1 MNITVIKTKLRTFY
15 LTYKVYLN
23 LTFSLIMVAFLYT
36 IHKGDLKYIV
46 EVLKVAQALIQVLAG
61 MWDMMSINKAT
72 IRYILAGIL
81 LGVLITGLYFT
92 SVRRGGNTNVH
103 QPETSKTST
112 ITSKLPVTTKS
123 TLSVTKKTTESEP
136 DLIVSNKYVAK
147 IDGKLVEAPI
157 KNVSYK
163 DKNSTTAT
171 VSTTIDVTPLVKQMT
186 PKWEA
191 GVGIGY
197 VDNDVLP
204 CMTLQ
209 RNYKHDKAVEAVIQ
223 IDTNGNFKGASLVH
237 KWRF

>member
-1 MNITVIKTKLRTFY
+1 
-15 LTYKVYLN
+15 
-23 LTFSLIMVAFLYT
+23 
-36 IHKGDLKYIV
+36 
-46 EVLKVAQALIQVLAG
+46 
-61 MWDMMSINKAT
+61 MSINKTT

-81 LGVLITGLYFT
+81 FGVLIIGLYFT

-103 QPETSKTST
+103 QPETPKT
-112 ITSKLPVTTKS
+112 TSKLPVTTQS
-123 TLSVTKKTTESEP
+123 TLSVTKKITENEP

-147 IDGKLVEAPI
+147 IDGKLVEAPM

-191 GVGIGY
+191 GVGVGY
-197 VDNDVLP
+197 VDKDVLP

-223 IDTNGNFKGASLVH
+223 IDTSGNFKGASLVH

>member
-1 MNITVIKTKLRTFY
+1 
-15 LTYKVYLN
+15 
-23 LTFSLIMVAFLYT
+23 
-36 IHKGDLKYIV
+36 
-46 EVLKVAQALIQVLAG
+46 
-61 MWDMMSINKAT
+61 MMSINKTT

-81 LGVLITGLYFT
+81 LVVGVLIIGLYFT
-92 SVRRGGNTNVH
+92 SVRRGENTNVH
-103 QPETSKTST
+103 QPETPKIT
-112 ITSKLPVTTKS
+112 TSKLPVTTQS

-147 IDGKLVEAPI
+147 IDGKIVEAPM

-163 DKNSTTAT
+163 DKNSTTTT

-191 GVGIGY
+191 GVGVGY
-197 VDNDVLP
+197 VDRDVLP

-223 IDTNGNFKGASLVH
+223 IDTSGNFKGASLIH

>member
-1 MNITVIKTKLRTFY
+1 
-15 LTYKVYLN
+15 
-23 LTFSLIMVAFLYT
+23 
-36 IHKGDLKYIV
+36 
-46 EVLKVAQALIQVLAG
+46 
-61 MWDMMSINKAT
+61 MMSINKTT

-81 LGVLITGLYFT
+81 LGVLIIGLYFT
-92 SVRRGGNTNVH
+92 SVKRGENTNVH
-103 QPETSKTST
+103 QPETPKIT
-112 ITSKLPVTTKS
+112 TSKLPVTTQS
-123 TLSVTKKTTESEP
+123 TLSITKKTTESEP

-147 IDGKLVEAPI
+147 IDGKLVEAPM

-163 DKNSTTAT
+163 DKNSTTTT

-191 GVGIGY
+191 GVGVGY
-197 VDNDVLP
+197 VDKDVLP

-223 IDTNGNFKGASLVH
+223 IDTSGNLKGASLVH

>member
-1 MNITVIKTKLRTFY
+1 MMNINKT
-15 LTYKVYLN
+15 
-23 LTFSLIMVAFLYT
+23 
-36 IHKGDLKYIV
+36 
-46 EVLKVAQALIQVLAG
+46 
-61 MWDMMSINKAT
+61 T

-92 SVRRGGNTNVH
+92 SVRRGENTNVH
-103 QPETSKTST
+103 QPETSKTT
-112 ITSKLPVTTKS
+112 TSKLPVTTQS

-163 DKNSTTAT
+163 DNNSDGITAT

-191 GVGIGY
+191 GVGVGY

-223 IDTNGNFKGASLVH
+223 IDTSGNFKGASLVH

>member
-1 MNITVIKTKLRTFY
+1 
-15 LTYKVYLN
+15 
-23 LTFSLIMVAFLYT
+23 
-36 IHKGDLKYIV
+36 
-46 EVLKVAQALIQVLAG
+46 
-61 MWDMMSINKAT
+61 MMSINKTT

-81 LGVLITGLYFT
+81 LGVLIIGLYFT
-92 SVRRGGNTNVH
+92 SVRRSENTNVH
-103 QPETSKTST
+103 QPETPKIT
-112 ITSKLPVTTKS
+112 TSKHTVTTQS

-147 IDGKLVEAPI
+147 IDGKLVEAPM

-163 DKNSTTAT
+163 DKNNTTTT
-171 VSTTIDVTPLVKQMT
+171 VSTTIDVTPLIKQMT

-191 GVGIGY
+191 GVGVGY

-223 IDTNGNFKGASLVH
+223 IDTDGNLKGASLVH

>member
-1 MNITVIKTKLRTFY
+1 
-15 LTYKVYLN
+15 
-23 LTFSLIMVAFLYT
+23 
-36 IHKGDLKYIV
+36 
-46 EVLKVAQALIQVLAG
+46 
-61 MWDMMSINKAT
+61 MSINKTT

-81 LGVLITGLYFT
+81 LVGVLITGLYFT
-92 SVRRGGNTNVH
+92 SVRRDGNTNVH
-103 QPETSKTST
+103 QSETPKTT
-112 ITSKLPVTTKS
+112 TSKLPVTTQS
-123 TLSVTKKTTESEP
+123 TLSVTKKTTESDP

-163 DKNSTTAT
+163 DKNNTTAT

-191 GVGIGY
+191 GVGVGY
-197 VDNDVLP
+197 IDKDVLP

-223 IDTNGNFKGASLVH
+223 IDTSGNFKGASLVH

>member
-1 MNITVIKTKLRTFY
+1 
-15 LTYKVYLN
+15 
-23 LTFSLIMVAFLYT
+23 
-36 IHKGDLKYIV
+36 
-46 EVLKVAQALIQVLAG
+46 
-61 MWDMMSINKAT
+61 MSINKTT

-81 LGVLITGLYFT
+81 LGVLIIGLYFT
-92 SVRRGGNTNVH
+92 SVRRGENTNVH
-103 QPETSKTST
+103 QPETPKT
-112 ITSKLPVTTKS
+112 TSKLPVTTQS
-123 TLSVTKKTTESEP
+123 TLSVTKKITESDP

-147 IDGKLVEAPI
+147 IDGKFVEAPI

-191 GVGIGY
+191 GVGVGY
-197 VDNDVLP
+197 VDKDVLP

-209 RNYKHDKAVEAVIQ
+209 RNYKHDKAIEAVIQ
-223 IDTNGNFKGASLVH
+223 IDTSGNFKGASLVH

>member
-1 MNITVIKTKLRTFY
+1 
-15 LTYKVYLN
+15 
-23 LTFSLIMVAFLYT
+23 
-36 IHKGDLKYIV
+36 
-46 EVLKVAQALIQVLAG
+46 
-61 MWDMMSINKAT
+61 MSINKTT

-81 LGVLITGLYFT
+81 LGVLIIGLYFT

-103 QPETSKTST
+103 QPETPKIT
-112 ITSKLPVTTKS
+112 TSKPTVTTQS

-147 IDGKLVEAPI
+147 IDGKLMEAPI

-163 DKNSTTAT
+163 DKNSTTTT

-191 GVGIGY
+191 GVGVGY

-223 IDTNGNFKGASLVH
+223 IDTSGNFKGASVIH

>member
-1 MNITVIKTKLRTFY
+1 
-15 LTYKVYLN
+15 
-23 LTFSLIMVAFLYT
+23 
-36 IHKGDLKYIV
+36 
-46 EVLKVAQALIQVLAG
+46 
-61 MWDMMSINKAT
+61 MSINKTT

-81 LGVLITGLYFT
+81 FGVLIIGLYFT

-103 QPETSKTST
+103 QPETPKT
-112 ITSKLPVTTKS
+112 TSKLPVTTQS
-123 TLSVTKKTTESEP
+123 TLSVTKKIAESEP

-147 IDGKLVEAPI
+147 IDGKLVEAPM

-163 DKNSTTAT
+163 DKNSITAT

-191 GVGIGY
+191 GIGVGY
-197 VDNDVLP
+197 VDKDVLP

-223 IDTNGNFKGASLVH
+223 IDTSGNFKGASLVH

>member
-1 MNITVIKTKLRTFY
+1 M
-15 LTYKVYLN
+15 
-23 LTFSLIMVAFLYT
+23 
-36 IHKGDLKYIV
+36 
-46 EVLKVAQALIQVLAG
+46 
-61 MWDMMSINKAT
+61 MMSINKTT

-103 QPETSKTST
+103 QPETPKSTTSQ
-112 ITSKLPVTTKS
+112 LPVTTQS
-123 TLSVTKKTTESEP
+123 TLSVTKKITESDP

-157 KNVSYK
+157 KSDVSYK

-171 VSTTIDVTPLVKQMT
+171 VSTTIDVTPLIKQMT

-191 GVGIGY
+191 GVGVGY
-197 VDNDVLP
+197 VNNDVLP

-223 IDTNGNFKGASLVH
+223 IDTSGNFKGASLVH

>member
-1 MNITVIKTKLRTFY
+1 
-15 LTYKVYLN
+15 
-23 LTFSLIMVAFLYT
+23 
-36 IHKGDLKYIV
+36 
-46 EVLKVAQALIQVLAG
+46 
-61 MWDMMSINKAT
+61 MMSINKTT
-72 IRYILAGIL
+72 IRYILVGIL

-103 QPETSKTST
+103 QSETPKT
-112 ITSKLPVTTKS
+112 ISKLPVITQS

-157 KNVSYK
+157 KDVSYK
-163 DKNSTTAT
+163 DNRDNTTTT

-191 GVGIGY
+191 GVGVGY
-197 VDNDVLP
+197 VNNDVLP

-223 IDTNGNFKGASLVH
+223 IDTSGNFKGASLVH

>member
-1 MNITVIKTKLRTFY
+1 
-15 LTYKVYLN
+15 
-23 LTFSLIMVAFLYT
+23 
-36 IHKGDLKYIV
+36 
-46 EVLKVAQALIQVLAG
+46 
-61 MWDMMSINKAT
+61 MMSINKTT

-81 LGVLITGLYFT
+81 LGVLIIGLYFT
-92 SVRRGGNTNVH
+92 SVRRGENTNVH
-103 QPETSKTST
+103 QPETPKIT
-112 ITSKLPVTTKS
+112 TSKLPVTTQS

-147 IDGKLVEAPI
+147 IDGKLVEAPM

-163 DKNSTTAT
+163 DKNNTTAT

-197 VDNDVLP
+197 VDKDVLP

-223 IDTNGNFKGASLVH
+223 IDTSGNFKGASLIH

>member
-1 MNITVIKTKLRTFY
+1 
-15 LTYKVYLN
+15 
-23 LTFSLIMVAFLYT
+23 
-36 IHKGDLKYIV
+36 
-46 EVLKVAQALIQVLAG
+46 
-61 MWDMMSINKAT
+61 MMSINKTT

-81 LGVLITGLYFT
+81 LVVGVLIIGLYFT
-92 SVRRGGNTNVH
+92 SVRRGENTNVH
-103 QPETSKTST
+103 QPETPKIT
-112 ITSKLPVTTKS
+112 TSKLPVTTQS

-147 IDGKLVEAPI
+147 IDGKLVEAPM

-163 DKNSTTAT
+163 DKNNTTTT

-191 GVGIGY
+191 GVGVGY
-197 VDNDVLP
+197 VNNDVLP

-223 IDTNGNFKGASLVH
+223 IDTSGNFKGASLIH

>member
-1 MNITVIKTKLRTFY
+1 MM
-15 LTYKVYLN
+15 
-23 LTFSLIMVAFLYT
+23 MV
-36 IHKGDLKYIV
+36 
-46 EVLKVAQALIQVLAG
+46 
-61 MWDMMSINKAT
+61 SINKTT

-92 SVRRGGNTNVH
+92 SVRRDGNTNVH
-103 QPETSKTST
+103 QSETPKTT
-112 ITSKLPVTTKS
+112 TSKLPVTTQS
-123 TLSVTKKTTESEP
+123 TLSVTKKTTESDP

-163 DKNSTTAT
+163 DKNNTTAT

-191 GVGIGY
+191 GVGVGY
-197 VDNDVLP
+197 IDKDVLP

-223 IDTNGNFKGASLVH
+223 IDTSGNFKGASLVH

>member
-1 MNITVIKTKLRTFY
+1 
-15 LTYKVYLN
+15 
-23 LTFSLIMVAFLYT
+23 
-36 IHKGDLKYIV
+36 
-46 EVLKVAQALIQVLAG
+46 
-61 MWDMMSINKAT
+61 MMSINKTT
-72 IRYILAGIL
+72 IRYILAGVLVI
-81 LGVLITGLYFT
+81 VLIIGLYFT

-103 QPETSKTST
+103 HSETPKT
-112 ITSKLPVTTKS
+112 TSQLPVTTQS

-136 DLIVSNKYVAK
+136 YLIVSNKYVAK
-147 IDGKLVEAPI
+147 IDGKIVEAPI
-157 KNVSYK
+157 KDVSYK
-163 DKNSTTAT
+163 DKNSTTTT

-223 IDTNGNFKGASLVH
+223 IDTSGNLKGASLVH

>member
-1 MNITVIKTKLRTFY
+1 
-15 LTYKVYLN
+15 
-23 LTFSLIMVAFLYT
+23 
-36 IHKGDLKYIV
+36 
-46 EVLKVAQALIQVLAG
+46 
-61 MWDMMSINKAT
+61 MMSINKTT
-72 IRYILAGIL
+72 IRYILAGVLVI
-81 LGVLITGLYFT
+81 VLIIGLYFT

-103 QPETSKTST
+103 HSETPKT
-112 ITSKLPVTTKS
+112 TSQLPVTTQS

-147 IDGKLVEAPI
+147 IDGKIIEAPI
-157 KNVSYK
+157 KDVSYK
-163 DKNSTTAT
+163 DKNSITTT

-209 RNYKHDKAVEAVIQ
+209 RNYKHDKAVEAIIQ
-223 IDTNGNFKGASLVH
+223 IDTSGNLKGASLVH

>member
-1 MNITVIKTKLRTFY
+1 
-15 LTYKVYLN
+15 
-23 LTFSLIMVAFLYT
+23 
-36 IHKGDLKYIV
+36 
-46 EVLKVAQALIQVLAG
+46 
-61 MWDMMSINKAT
+61 MSINKTT

-81 LGVLITGLYFT
+81 LVVGVLIIGLYFT
-92 SVRRGGNTNVH
+92 SVRRGENTNVH
-103 QPETSKTST
+103 QPETPKIT
-112 ITSKLPVTTKS
+112 TSKLPVTTQS

-147 IDGKLVEAPI
+147 IDGKLVEAPM
-157 KNVSYK
+157 KDVSYK
-163 DKNSTTAT
+163 DKNSTTTT

-197 VDNDVLP
+197 VDRDVLP

-223 IDTNGNFKGASLVH
+223 IDTSGNFKGASLIH

>member
-1 MNITVIKTKLRTFY
+1 
-15 LTYKVYLN
+15 
-23 LTFSLIMVAFLYT
+23 
-36 IHKGDLKYIV
+36 
-46 EVLKVAQALIQVLAG
+46 
-61 MWDMMSINKAT
+61 MMSINKTT

-81 LGVLITGLYFT
+81 LVVLIIGLYFT
-92 SVRRGGNTNVH
+92 SVRRGENTNVH
-103 QPETSKTST
+103 QPETPKITTSKTT
-112 ITSKLPVTTKS
+112 VTTQS

-147 IDGKLVEAPI
+147 IDGKLVEAPM

-163 DKNSTTAT
+163 DKNNTTTT

-191 GVGIGY
+191 GVGVGY
-197 VDNDVLP
+197 VDKDVLP

-223 IDTNGNFKGASLVH
+223 IDTSGNFKGASLVH

>member
-1 MNITVIKTKLRTFY
+1 
-15 LTYKVYLN
+15 
-23 LTFSLIMVAFLYT
+23 
-36 IHKGDLKYIV
+36 
-46 EVLKVAQALIQVLAG
+46 
-61 MWDMMSINKAT
+61 MMSINKTT
-72 IRYILAGIL
+72 IRYILAGVLVI
-81 LGVLITGLYFT
+81 VLIIGLYFT

-103 QPETSKTST
+103 HSETPKT
-112 ITSKLPVTTKS
+112 TSQLPVTTQS

-147 IDGKLVEAPI
+147 IDGKIIEAPI
-157 KNVSYK
+157 KDVSYK
-163 DKNSTTAT
+163 DKNSITTT

-223 IDTNGNFKGASLVH
+223 IDTSGNLKGASLVH

>member
-1 MNITVIKTKLRTFY
+1 
-15 LTYKVYLN
+15 
-23 LTFSLIMVAFLYT
+23 
-36 IHKGDLKYIV
+36 
-46 EVLKVAQALIQVLAG
+46 
-61 MWDMMSINKAT
+61 MSINKTT

-81 LGVLITGLYFT
+81 LVVLIIGLYFT

-103 QPETSKTST
+103 QQETPKT
-112 ITSKLPVTTKS
+112 TSKLPVTTQS
-123 TLSVTKKTTESEP
+123 TLSVTKKITESEP

-147 IDGKLVEAPI
+147 IDGKLVEAPM

-191 GVGIGY
+191 GVGVGY
-197 VDNDVLP
+197 VDKDVLP

-223 IDTNGNFKGASLVH
+223 IDTSGNFKGASLVH

>member
-1 MNITVIKTKLRTFY
+1 
-15 LTYKVYLN
+15 
-23 LTFSLIMVAFLYT
+23 
-36 IHKGDLKYIV
+36 
-46 EVLKVAQALIQVLAG
+46 
-61 MWDMMSINKAT
+61 MMSINKTT
-72 IRYILAGIL
+72 IRYILAGVLVI
-81 LGVLITGLYFT
+81 VLIIGLYFT

-103 QPETSKTST
+103 HSETPKT
-112 ITSKLPVTTKS
+112 TSQLPVTTQS

-147 IDGKLVEAPI
+147 IDGKIVEAPI
-157 KNVSYK
+157 KDVSYK
-163 DKNSTTAT
+163 DKNSTTTT

-223 IDTNGNFKGASLVH
+223 IDTSGNLKGASLVH

>member
-1 MNITVIKTKLRTFY
+1 
-15 LTYKVYLN
+15 
-23 LTFSLIMVAFLYT
+23 
-36 IHKGDLKYIV
+36 
-46 EVLKVAQALIQVLAG
+46 
-61 MWDMMSINKAT
+61 MMSINKTT
-72 IRYILAGIL
+72 IRYILAGVLVI
-81 LGVLITGLYFT
+81 VLIIGLYFT

-103 QPETSKTST
+103 HSETPKT
-112 ITSKLPVTTKS
+112 TSQLPVTTQS

-147 IDGKLVEAPI
+147 IDGKIVEAPI
-157 KNVSYK
+157 KDVSYK
-163 DKNSTTAT
+163 DKNSTTTT

-209 RNYKHDKAVEAVIQ
+209 RNYKHDKAVEAIIQ
-223 IDTNGNFKGASLVH
+223 IDTSGNLKGASLVH

>member
-1 MNITVIKTKLRTFY
+1 
-15 LTYKVYLN
+15 
-23 LTFSLIMVAFLYT
+23 
-36 IHKGDLKYIV
+36 
-46 EVLKVAQALIQVLAG
+46 
-61 MWDMMSINKAT
+61 MMSINKTT

-81 LGVLITGLYFT
+81 LVVLIIGLYFT
-92 SVRRGGNTNVH
+92 SVRRGENTNVH
-103 QPETSKTST
+103 QPETPK
-112 ITSKLPVTTKS
+112 ITASKLPVTTQS

-147 IDGKLVEAPI
+147 IDGKLVEAPM

-163 DKNSTTAT
+163 DKNSTTTT

-191 GVGIGY
+191 GVGVGY
-197 VDNDVLP
+197 VDRDVLP

-223 IDTNGNFKGASLVH
+223 IDTSGNFKGASLIH

>member
-1 MNITVIKTKLRTFY
+1 
-15 LTYKVYLN
+15 
-23 LTFSLIMVAFLYT
+23 
-36 IHKGDLKYIV
+36 
-46 EVLKVAQALIQVLAG
+46 
-61 MWDMMSINKAT
+61 MMSINKTT

-92 SVRRGGNTNVH
+92 SVRRGENTNVH
-103 QPETSKTST
+103 QPETSKIT
-112 ITSKLPVTTKS
+112 TSKPTVTTQS

-147 IDGKLVEAPI
+147 IDGKLVEAPM
-157 KNVSYK
+157 KDVYTK

-171 VSTTIDVTPLVKQMT
+171 VSTTIDVTPLIKQMT

-191 GVGIGY
+191 GVGVGY
-197 VDNDVLP
+197 VDNNVLP

-223 IDTNGNFKGASLVH
+223 IDTDGSFKGVSVIH

>member
-1 MNITVIKTKLRTFY
+1 
-15 LTYKVYLN
+15 
-23 LTFSLIMVAFLYT
+23 
-36 IHKGDLKYIV
+36 
-46 EVLKVAQALIQVLAG
+46 
-61 MWDMMSINKAT
+61 MMSINKTT

-81 LGVLITGLYFT
+81 LVVVGVLIIGLYFT
-92 SVRRGGNTNVH
+92 SVRRGENTNVH
-103 QPETSKTST
+103 QPETPKIT
-112 ITSKLPVTTKS
+112 TSKLPVTTQS

-147 IDGKLVEAPI
+147 IDGKLVEAPM

-163 DKNSTTAT
+163 DKNNTTTT

-223 IDTNGNFKGASLVH
+223 IDTSGNFKGASLVH